1 MTNVVFVEFVVG
13 GGGGG
18 GGGWCKPN
26 LVNSIDLGWS

>member
-1 MTNVVFVEFVVG
+1 MTNVVFVEFVV

-26 LVNSIDLGWS
+26 LVNSIDLGSS